1 MVYLLPF
8 FTVMIWGGNSI
19 VNKMAASTI
28 EPSAMSFYRWFVA
41 MVLLTPFCLPAV
53 IKQRHVIRPYL
64 TKLAFLALLGMVLNQ
79 SLGYYAG
86 LTTTASNMAL
96 ITSLVPLISVFLSVP
111 LLGKSVSMLS
121 IVGGVISLG
130 GLAFMLGHGD
140 VTYFLHQDMTQGDS
154 LMLLAALVYAAY
166 CVLLKRWKMPFNS
179 LTLVYMQGFF
189 SVIMLTPLWLSSEQ
203 LLPSQEALPLI
214 AYAGIAASIFAPLM
228 WVKAIDLIGADSSA
242 MFMNLMPVVSVALAS
257 TLLGEEIHVYHI
269 IGGLMVISGVILS
282 QIKVRKKQDLAGQ
295 ELPST
300 SAVNFCLTTKR
311 KATE

>member
-41 MVLLTPFCLPAV
+41 MILLTPFCLPAV

-282 QIKVRKKQDLAGQ
+282 QIKVRKKQDLVVS
-295 ELPST
+295 ES
-300 SAVNFCLTTKR
+300 LTTTTR
-311 KATE
+311 

>member
-121 IVGGVISLG
+121 IVGGLISLG

-300 SAVNFCLTTKR
+300 SA
-311 KATE
+311 

>member
-111 LLGKSVSMLS
+111 LLSKSVSMLS

-300 SAVNFCLTTKR
+300 SA
-311 KATE
+311 

>member
-1 MVYLLPF
+1 VYLLPF

-282 QIKVRKKQDLAGQ
+282 QIKVRKKQDLMVS
-295 ELPST
+295 ES
-300 SAVNFCLTTKR
+300 LTTTTR
-311 KATE
+311 

>member
-111 LLGKSVSMLS
+111 LLGKSVYMLS

-203 LLPSQEALPLI
+203 LLPSQDALPLI

-282 QIKVRKKQDLAGQ
+282 QIKVRKKQDLMVS
-295 ELPST
+295 ES
-300 SAVNFCLTTKR
+300 LTTTTR
-311 KATE
+311 

>member
-257 TLLGEEIHVYHI
+257 TLIGEEIHVYHI

-282 QIKVRKKQDLAGQ
+282 QIKVRKKQTLAGQ

-300 SAVNFCLTTKR
+300 SA
-311 KATE
+311 

>member
-166 CVLLKRWKMPFNS
+166 CVLLKRWKMPFNN

-203 LLPSQEALPLI
+203 LLPSQDALPLI

-300 SAVNFCLTTKR
+300 SA
-311 KATE
+311 